1 MEVESG
7 ELELVSFELS
17 LFKKSKIIST
27 VVSVPFF
34 SVCKCR
40 KAHCYSRI
48 SDPIPEILYIFKLK
62 IILKQNFIYFI
73 LV

>member
-34 SVCKCR
+34 LCMQMQKSTLLFT
-40 KAHCYSRI
+40 Y
-48 SDPIPEILYIFKLK
+48 L
-62 IILKQNFIYFI
+62 
-73 LV
+73 